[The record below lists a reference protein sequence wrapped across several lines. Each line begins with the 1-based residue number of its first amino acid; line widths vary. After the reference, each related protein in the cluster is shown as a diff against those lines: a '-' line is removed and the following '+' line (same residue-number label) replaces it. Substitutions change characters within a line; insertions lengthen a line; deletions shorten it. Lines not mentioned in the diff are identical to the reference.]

1 MYIYIITLFIY
12 LFKVSHTMI
21 YEANYREE
29 NLIELVNK
37 CVHLMVCEGSSGEG
51 AWYTRAV
58 TGDSQYSL
66 LANVVLVCIFGFF
79 FKFMFCC

>member
-1 MYIYIITLFIY
+1 
-12 LFKVSHTMI
+12 MI

-58 TGDSQYSL
+58 TSDSQCSL
-66 LANVVLVCIFGFF
+66 PISVVLVCVFSFF
-79 FKFMFCC
+79 FLIYVLLLTPAIC